1 MTQTPSSGG
10 GATQPTGSP
19 ATGTPAAGSATPQS
33 ATLTL
38 EEALKQ
44 IADLKQHAQN
54 KESEAAHHGKKLSA
68 AEKELEAYKAAEE
81 QARQAQ
87 MSELEKA
94 QKAQADLQA
103 QYDSVAS
110 ELVKSYVRDAVDEVA
125 GKFNFILS
133 AKSLTKLLLQ
143 DGDAIEWDDDTG
155 EPTNIEKL
163 LDKLAKA
170 EPDLVKKEAQQN
182 QQSGAPNI
190 PAMSPGRSSI
200 QPPSGNIP
208 GRIPRITDPGMWKTN

>member
-1 MTQTPSSGG
+1 MTQTPSSGAS
-10 GATQPTGSP
+10 ATPTTGSP
-19 ATGTPAAGSATPQS
+19 ATGNATGSATPPA

-44 IADLKQHAQN
+44 IAELKQHAQN

-94 QKAQADLQA
+94 QKAHADLQA

-110 ELVKSYVRDAVDEVA
+110 ELVKSYVRDAVDELA
-125 GKFNFILS
+125 PKFNFILS
-133 AKSLTKLLLQ
+133 AKGLTKLLLQ

-170 EPDLVKKEAQQN
+170 EPDLVKKEAQQ
-182 QQSGAPNI
+182 QQQGVPNL
-190 PAMSPGRSSI
+190 PAFGISGRSSI
-200 QPPSGNIP
+200 QPPDGRTP
-208 GRIPRITDPGMWKTN
+208 GRIPRITDPGMWKSG